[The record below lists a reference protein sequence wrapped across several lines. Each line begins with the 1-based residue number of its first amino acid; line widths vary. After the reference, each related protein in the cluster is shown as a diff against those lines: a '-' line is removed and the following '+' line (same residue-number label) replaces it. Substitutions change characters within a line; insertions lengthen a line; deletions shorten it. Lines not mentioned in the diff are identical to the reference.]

1 MPTTAAISAT
11 LLDSAA
17 AANPVIQAPSAPT
30 LRLPDSPVN
39 AATLE
44 RFRSLLA
51 GAGAQP
57 PSANPSAAPASAAM
71 AAADTERSSIGNRIL
86 DGIERT
92 ASATDAKMQYVETGL
107 RTDGDSLQDLMR
119 IQAALLSWT
128 YQTELVTKAVS
139 KGTQDLDQLLKQ
151 T

>member
-51 GAGAQP
+51 GAQP

-71 AAADTERSSIGNRIL
+71 AAADTERSSIANRIL